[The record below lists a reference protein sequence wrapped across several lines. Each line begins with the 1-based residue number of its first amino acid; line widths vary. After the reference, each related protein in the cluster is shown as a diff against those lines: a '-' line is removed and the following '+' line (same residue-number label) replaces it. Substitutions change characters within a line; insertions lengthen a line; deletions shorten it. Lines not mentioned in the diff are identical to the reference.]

1 MPPLLIELGPDQHL
15 KVSGT
20 ASDPESGVVD
30 VEVTIVG
37 GDTNVTKNT
46 GPVDGPWMVTSYV
59 GFIFGEEF
67 DVTVTATATNGAGL
81 TTQVMET
88 VRVFEEDGD

>member
-1 MPPLLIELGPDQHL
+1 MAIQLGPNQHL

-20 ASDPESGVVD
+20 ASDPESGIVD

-46 GPVDGPWMVTSYV
+46 GAVDGDWMVTSYV
-59 GFIFGEEF
+59 GAPPGEPF
-67 DVTVTATATNGAGL
+67 NVVVTATATNGAGL
-81 TTQVMET
+81 TTEVMET
-88 VRVFEEDGD
+88 VEVIEEGTPPQ